1 MIQTDSIVAGIK
13 MSMKLLPRELTIVKV
28 VLPMVLVM
36 AGICTLLQIKE
47 VSAGTA
53 TLSERI
59 WSTLMLICS
68 MTVILTAK
76 REEPVS
82 PWLQCLCL
90 SLTDSLD
97 LTHSLCSAEPGSTHA
112 ESALSTSP
120 FSCASSSSRSRLP
133 SLSSYSLLTLTCA
146 WDRSSRQCHPC
157 TGLWLMKLLLHHL
170 CGSSPSSLCAASL
183 AAECAPLSSLN
194 KPFE

>member
-1 MIQTDSIVAGIK
+1 
-13 MSMKLLPRELTIVKV
+13 MSMKLLPRELTMMEVE
-28 VLPMVLVM
+28 LPMVLVM
-36 AGICTLLQIKE
+36 AGICTLFQIQE
-47 VSAGTA
+47 VSAGTT
-53 TLSERI
+53 TLSKRI

-120 FSCASSSSRSRLP
+120 FSCASSSLRSRLP
-133 SLSSYSLLTLTCA
+133 SLSSYSLLTQTCA

>member
-13 MSMKLLPRELTIVKV
+13 MSMKLLPRELTIVKM

-146 WDRSSRQCHPC
+146 
-157 TGLWLMKLLLHHL
+157 
-170 CGSSPSSLCAASL
+170 
-183 AAECAPLSSLN
+183 
-194 KPFE
+194 